1 MPDRNV
7 YRRVDG
13 TWVNKRVDSDRASSL
28 HDTQA
33 YAYAA
38 AREMSQRAGGGEVT
52 VSGVNGQFREKNTI
66 APAPDPSSSR
76 G

>member
-1 MPDRNV
+1 MSDRNV
-7 YRRVDG
+7 YRRSDG

-33 YAYAA
+33 DAYAK
-38 AREMSQRAGGGEVT
+38 AREMSERAGGGEIT
-52 VSGVNGQFREKNTI
+52 ISGVNGQFREKNTI
-66 APAPDPSSSR
+66 PPGRDSFPPP